1 MLMMT
6 DAPQLHT
13 APVQTMSLTSP
24 HTVPLFPGP
33 RDVPGFP
40 IFSHCWLTTISDYM
54 GGGLTNIDKIEDS
67 SQAHLART
75 QNVNVG
81 GSLQLLTTLFHSVN

>member
-1 MLMMT
+1 MMT
-6 DAPQLHT
+6 DAPL
-13 APVQTMSLTSP
+13 QTMTLTS
-24 HTVPLFPGP
+24 HTGLLFHSPSYSAE
-33 RDVPGFP
+33 DVPGFP